1 MTRKI
6 MAQCRAKSLRWLV
19 VVVVALFS
27 VTASMAQEKF
37 TRGIKQIS
45 FIPKGQWITGVSV
58 SYSQSSQDNYQF
70 LVFENLNGD
79 TYTFKVSPMLMY
91 AFADNLAAGG
101 VALLTADSVPSWTR
115 RKWFWTRRHLTMWTT
130 CTV

>member
-1 MTRKI
+1 
-6 MAQCRAKSLRWLV
+6 MARCRAKSLRWLAV
-19 VVVVALFS
+19 AALALFS
-27 VTASMAQEKF
+27 ITPSMAQEKF
-37 TRGIKQIS
+37 TRGLKQIS

-91 AFADNLAAGG
+91 SFADNLAAGG
-101 VALLTADSVPSWTR
+101 RFAYSRQRTQLTR
-115 RKWFWTRRHLTMWTT
+115 RK
-130 CTV
+130 